1 MQPKRFKQAIK
12 SGNALIIGV
21 ILLVSLGSIFLG
33 LEVFRAI
40 AAPKNR
46 VQMPKYGWYV
56 CHDLGI
62 GPIPDANPA
71 QRFILCHPGG
81 WALYAYC
88 IDQSKP
94 TPPIGT
100 ICEMIDEDT
109 FWCED
114 PYQPLKIYEIST
126 TPTPTLTI
134 TPTSTHTSTST
145 HTPTFAPT
153 HTSTHTPTSTA
164 TITPTITS
172 TWTATVTNTNTPPPS
187 ATPSKTSTEI
197 PRSEITSTLEETIT
211 VTPEVSIT
219 TTVITVETWT
229 PTSTRTERP
238 KLGGGA
244 VMTNQHTTTTRLGL
258 FSAVLAGCFLIFG
271 GIGWWIIKRK

>member
-12 SGNALIIGV
+12 SGNALLIGV

-56 CHDLGI
+56 CQDLGI

-134 TPTSTHTSTST
+134 TPTSTHT
-145 HTPTFAPT
+145 PTFTPT

-197 PRSEITSTLEETIT
+197 PRSEITSTLEEKIT

-219 TTVITVETWT
+219 TTVTKTQTTT

-244 VMTNQHTTTTRLGL
+244 VITNQHTTPVRLGL
-258 FSAVLAGCFLIFG
+258 FSAVLAGCFLMLG